1 MLSYNPVQK
10 RYSGDHKMR
19 AVTKV
24 VRTQQSGRVGEV
36 TEKDFAIAKKK
47 RRICKD
53 ITTLC
58 FHAEKS
64 VFVKETLEMC
74 MVWS

>member
-10 RYSGDHKMR
+10 QYPGDHKMG
-19 AVTKV
+19 AVTKAV
-24 VRTQQSGRVGEV
+24 KTQQSGTVGAV

-58 FHAEKS
+58 VHAEKIR
-64 VFVKETLEMC
+64 FC
-74 MVWS
+74 